1 MCELIPEA
9 ENCCYFISLRI
20 GMLFISVLAITTGGI
35 TLSVIEQ
42 HSNVSYDNLKNVTT
56 IRDPNKAFSHIG
68 SLIRSGVTTMSVFF
82 MLMGVVLLFGTLTNS
97 EGMVQVFVW
106 VLFLNIVFAFFLVI
120 AICFECVLYD
130 DRCIFGEMDWLSSSA
145 LLVLIITYLFLWIYF
160 ISVANGYVM
169 NES

>member
-82 MLMGVVLLFGTLTNS
+82 MLMGVVLLFELRRDGPS
-97 EGMVQVFVW
+97 IRMGP
-106 VLFLNIVFAFFLVI
+106 VLEHSI
-120 AICFECVLYD
+120 CVLS
-130 DRCIFGEMDWLSSSA
+130 RHRN
-145 LLVLIITYLFLWIYF
+145 LLRVRAI
-160 ISVANGYVM
+160 
-169 NES
+169 